1 MANLKQDFPKSERV
15 RTRPEIDRIFRTG
28 FRYSCKGMAI
38 RVAARAQGG
47 SSRVVFV
54 AVKAFDGAVERNRS
68 KRVAREA
75 WRLNKSLIQP
85 GRDVAVVLYPEMDN
99 YADCSRA
106 MLFLLRKAGLIR

>member
-1 MANLKQDFPKSERV
+1 MASSKQDFPKSDRV

-28 FRYSCKGMAI
+28 LRYSCKGMAI
-38 RVAARAQGG
+38 RVAARPSGG
-47 SSRVVFV
+47 SSRVVLV

-68 KRVAREA
+68 KRVARET
-75 WRLNKSLIQP
+75 WRLNKGRILP
-85 GRDVAVVLYPEMDN
+85 ERDVAVILYPEIDN